1 MRKLTLLLSLLCAVG
16 LSAQTV
22 IRDVF
27 KNMPDS
33 VIPYLTENNRLDMI
47 DFMASSMDAVVA
59 NALGGKSQM
68 LALTD
73 QYAFIR
79 LSESSDLAMRLLDV
93 TEPVDSASQVLC
105 LVRTYGSDIRESN
118 VAFYSLSWR
127 QLPTNDYFSHPDETF
142 VATLDKESP
151 TLTLTKKFYFDEL
164 LKEEQEDIKEMSI
177 ILKWCNCF
185 VKKD

>member
-1 MRKLTLLLSLLCAVG
+1 MRKLTLFLSLLYAVG

-27 KNMPDS
+27 KTMPDS
-33 VIPYLTENNRLDMI
+33 VIPYLTKNNRLDMI
-47 DFMASSMDAVVA
+47 DFMASNMDAIVT

-93 TEPVDSASQVLC
+93 TSSVDSASQVIC
-105 LVRTYGSDIRESN
+105 LVHTYGSDIRESC
-118 VAFYSLSWR
+118 VTFYSLSWR
-127 QLPTNDYFSHPDETF
+127 QLLTTDYFLQPAETF
-142 VATLDKESP
+142 IATLGEEIP
-151 TLTLTKKFYFDEL
+151 TLTLTKKLYFEGL
-164 LKEEQEDIKEMSI
+164 LKEEQEDVKEVSI
-177 ILKWCNCF
+177 ILKWDGRF
-185 VKKD
+185 VKKN